1 MQYELLGSSYEVN
14 NISRP
19 SPSATFVSVEQFG
32 IVGCSS
38 QYLALWWA
46 GFLLLHPP
54 TRVFLFFSSFLP
66 SEITQKAIM
75 EIRVRY
81 IEQRLMGACLVSEW
95 RWRTC
100 SEQVALNPRYIIS
113 CYFWFVTENCEIMVI
128 EYIEYIKWIYLLGDW
143 IKIVLVCGDF
153 TEFLHQNPRWYDV
166 TVHVWNTKSEILV
179 FCCGLSVIIAW
190 CPLSSVSV

>member
-1 MQYELLGSSYEVN
+1 MLRYKDILLCLARHLMRQYELLGSCYEVN

-46 GFLLLHPP
+46 DCLLLHPP
-54 TRVFLFFSSFLP
+54 TRVFLFFFPFLP

-113 CYFWFVTENCEIMVI
+113 CYSWFVTENCEIMVI
-128 EYIEYIKWIYLLGDW
+128 KYIEYIQWIYLLRDGN
-143 IKIVLVCGDF
+143 KTVLFCGNC
-153 TEFLHQNPRWYDV
+153 TEFLH
-166 TVHVWNTKSEILV
+166 
-179 FCCGLSVIIAW
+179 
-190 CPLSSVSV
+190 